1 MTDQQPPSF
10 DQATQPQM
18 GQPMMGQ
25 PMYQQQQPM
34 MGQPMYQ
41 PQPQMGQPMYQ
52 PQPQMGQP
60 MYQQQQP
67 MMGQP
72 MYGGQMGQQTVVI
85 AQPTSTQ
92 TVVSVA
98 RNGDADIFPAMMIF
112 IIGWFCCCVW
122 LAGFA
127 YVRSPN
133 MTARM
138 LGWASIG
145 MGGASTILAIILI
158 IVFSLD
164 ARDAS
169 DYYDGYYYNGCYYD
183 SYDNY
188 YYC

>member
-1 MTDQQPPSF
+1 MSEQPPSF
-10 DQATQPQM
+10 DQATQQPQM
-18 GQPMMGQ
+18 GQPQMGQPMYGQQPMMGQ

-41 PQPQMGQPMYQ
+41 
-52 PQPQMGQP
+52 
-60 MYQQQQP
+60 QQQP

-72 MYGGQMGQQTVVI
+72 MYGQPQMGQPMYGQQMGQQTVVI

-112 IIGWFCCCVW
+112 IIGWCCCVW

-133 MTARM
+133 TTAKM
-138 LGWASIG
+138 LAWASIG
-145 MGGASTILAIILI
+145 MGGASTILIIILI
-158 IVFSLD
+158 IVYSI
-164 ARDAS
+164 AGSRAA
-169 DYYDGYYYNGCYYD
+169 YYDYNYENCYDYAYD
-183 SYDNY
+183 TY

>member
-34 MGQPMYQ
+34 MGQPMYG
-41 PQPQMGQPMYQ
+41 QPQMGQPMY
-52 PQPQMGQP
+52 GQ
-60 MYQQQQP
+60 
-67 MMGQP
+67 
-72 MYGGQMGQQTVVI
+72 QMGQQTVVI

-133 MTARM
+133 TTAKM
-138 LGWASIG
+138 LAWASIG
-145 MGGASTILAIILI
+145 MGGASTILIIILI
-158 IVFSLD
+158 IVYSI
-164 ARDAS
+164 AGSRAA
-169 DYYDGYYYNGCYYD
+169 YYDYN
-183 SYDNY
+183 YDNCYDYAYDTY